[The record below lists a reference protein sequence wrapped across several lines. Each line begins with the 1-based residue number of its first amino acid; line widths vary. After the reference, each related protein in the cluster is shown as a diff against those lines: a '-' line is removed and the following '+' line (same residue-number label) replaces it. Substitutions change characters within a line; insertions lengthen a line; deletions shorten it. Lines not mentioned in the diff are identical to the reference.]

1 MLRPVCVASLLA
13 AMAVVAQAE
22 DRLEPVAAGA
32 SVKTTRLSAIMKSKI
47 LIQDDQPAG
56 TVTDVVLSDS
66 GCVDYVVASYED
78 QYYVIPYSAVTYRA
92 ANQVVFVD
100 IAPAQ
105 FRRVQFFTGNNWPD
119 FYASS
124 YQQSVFSVFNVT
136 NVRRDGPRSTLKPN
150 LDRDGDR
157 NRDRDGDRP
166 RDGERNRDRDAD
178 RNRDRD
184 NNPPAKDRNKDDADT
199 PDRPAKPNPGL
210 NDAPKPNTEVKPPTQ
225 PSTSKPDIP
234 KADAPKADAPKADA
248 PKADRP
254 KAELPKPLPQKPIAP
269 QAPAPAKP

>member
-1 MLRPVCVASLLA
+1 
-13 AMAVVAQAE
+13 MAVVAQAQ
-22 DRLEPVAAGA
+22 DRLQPTAAGA

-47 LIQDDQPAG
+47 LIQDDQSAG

-78 QYYVIPYSAVTYRA
+78 QYYVIPYSAVNYRA
-92 ANQVVFVD
+92 ADQVVFVD

-119 FYASS
+119 FYASN
-124 YQQSVFSVFNVT
+124 YQQTVFSVFGVN

-157 NRDRDGDRP
+157 DGNRNREGDRNRDADRN

-184 NNPPAKDRNKDDADT
+184 SNTPAKDRNKDDADNQ
-199 PDRPAKPNPGL
+199 DRPAKPNPGL
-210 NDAPKPNTEVKPPTQ
+210 SDPPKPNSEVKPPNQ
-225 PSTSKPDIP
+225 PATSKPDIP
-234 KADAPKADAPKADA
+234 KAEAPKADAPKAEA
-248 PKADRP
+248 PKAERP
-254 KAELPKPLPQKPIAP
+254 KAELPKPLQKKPIAP
-269 QAPAPAKP
+269 QAPVPAKP